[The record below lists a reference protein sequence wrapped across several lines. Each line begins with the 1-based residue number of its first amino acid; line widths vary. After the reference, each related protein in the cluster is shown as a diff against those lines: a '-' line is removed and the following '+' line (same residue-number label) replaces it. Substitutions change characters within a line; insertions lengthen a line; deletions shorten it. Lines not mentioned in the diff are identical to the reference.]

1 MNIPI
6 AVSVIMLMGIVILI
20 SHWLNDICY
29 VAATSHALLALLGI
43 VLLLVL
49 PIGHVQMLGLI
60 LASMCGSSFAFLQT
74 SISSNTTGYS
84 KKIFYTGTSMVAL
97 CAGCFIGPLLML
109 QKDAPRYV
117 GAMVTCIIAD
127 IVVVLLFVYIR
138 VTLSRENKRRQELKD
153 KGLIPLPPPNRD
165 ELDLTD
171 KEDLNFVYRP

>member
-6 AVSVIMLMGIVILI
+6 TVSAIVLMGIVLLL

-29 VAATSHALLALLGI
+29 VAAASQGLLSLLGI
-43 VLLLVL
+43 VLLMVL
-49 PIGHVQMLGLI
+49 PLDHVQILGLI
-60 LASMCGSSFAFLQT
+60 LASMTGASFSFLQT
-74 SISSNTTGYS
+74 SISSNTIGYS
-84 KKIFYTGTSMVAL
+84 KKIFYTGSSMVAY
-97 CAGCFIGPLLML
+97 CVGCFIGPLLML

-117 GAMVTCIIAD
+117 GAMVTYVIAD
-127 IVVVLLFVYIR
+127 VIAVLLYVYIR